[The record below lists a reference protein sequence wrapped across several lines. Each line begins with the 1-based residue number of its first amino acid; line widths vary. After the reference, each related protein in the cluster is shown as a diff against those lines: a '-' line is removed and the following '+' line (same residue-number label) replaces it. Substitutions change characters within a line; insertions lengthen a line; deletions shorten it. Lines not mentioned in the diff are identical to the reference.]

1 MHCERYPNHKLE
13 RAELVK
19 ELRELVIHAS
29 AGTDPRNPLTLDYL
43 NKTFRNSHF
52 GYVLVAL

>member
-1 MHCERYPNHKLE
+1 MHCERYPNHKLD

-29 AGTDPRNPLTLDYL
+29 AGTDPL
-43 NKTFRNSHF
+43 
-52 GYVLVAL
+52 